1 MDKRYFGYV
10 MGLTTLSREEERRL
24 VLEAKAG
31 SQRAKDQLVAHFMK
45 LVISRAR
52 IVLSRIGKNVPG
64 STLDD
69 LINDGVVGL
78 LTAIDKY
85 DPNHVSP
92 NTDEP
97 VRLSTYADTW
107 IKVVVFGNAMRR
119 KSLVYNLGSGKMKSV
134 FFKLPKVI
142 AEKGW
147 EGRALTHE
155 MAEAIATEISP
166 RVTADEVMAMDRLR
180 GGDMSLDARVGGQD
194 GGMTTHMD
202 RLVADDDVEERV
214 HGGMIDSAIR
224 EEVMACCDEREA
236 QILEARLFGEEKRT
250 LQDIATEMGI
260 SKVRVKQIEA
270 AATDRVI
277 GRLRKRFAGAYGR

>member
-260 SKVRVKQIEA
+260 SKVRVKQIES